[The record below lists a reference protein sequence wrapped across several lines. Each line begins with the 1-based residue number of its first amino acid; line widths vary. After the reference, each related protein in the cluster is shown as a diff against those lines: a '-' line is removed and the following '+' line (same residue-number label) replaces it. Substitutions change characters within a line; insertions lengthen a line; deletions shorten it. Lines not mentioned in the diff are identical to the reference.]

1 MSNETSHEK
10 IAKELLGA
18 KEPIALIYAFN
29 ATGKT
34 RLSVAYKNATKDG
47 GGNHTGVYYNAYSED
62 LFVWDNDPENGEANL
77 QLDIRKSSL
86 NRFHSSL
93 TEDDIRYKLNRY
105 RPNYRFDFI
114 PHDNPED
121 GIKSVM
127 FFHEE
132 ADPKDPNKVFKV
144 PFKISRGEER
154 IFVWCF
160 FLALFDVEGWADKQS
175 SHFFIDD
182 PVSSLDDHNIFITAS
197 TIYDLIEEHYEKRKF
212 VITTHHIGLFSIL
225 SDMLTNGE
233 KASKFKKLTRVCTLS
248 LKNGGV
254 SLESCR
260 NDVFLY
266 HLRLLQL
273 LDRAHTAGEVKAY
286 HFALLRQVLE
296 NVASFLGVGQ
306 FGYVLKQIGID
317 DEDEVATIVN
327 TMSHKKVYYFE
338 SDELKS
344 DSLAAFEKVFI
355 GVKEK
360 YQFVLHA
367 PVGELSVQAPE
378 TPAVKAPT
386 KFTKAT
392 STTTAKERAG
402 KAPTKPVKATA
413 AKTVKKPKRKAP
425 TKGTKS

>member
-1 MSNETSHEK
+1 MSHDL
-10 IAKELLGA
+10 IAKELVAA
-18 KEPIALIYAFN
+18 KERVVLLYAFN

-47 GGNHTGVYYNAYSED
+47 DGNHAGVYYNAYSED
-62 LFVWDNDPENGEANL
+62 LFVWDNDPENGEVNV

-93 TEDDIRYKLNRY
+93 SEDDIRGKLNRY

-127 FFHEE
+127 FFQEV
-132 ADPKDPNKVFKV
+132 ADPEDPNKVSKV
-144 PFKISRGEER
+144 PLKTSRGEER

-160 FLALFDVEGWADKQS
+160 FLALFDVEGWVDKQS

-225 SDMLTNGE
+225 SDMLTKGE
-233 KASKFKKLTRVCTLS
+233 KASKFKRQTRVCTLVR
-248 LKNGGV
+248 KGEEV

-266 HLRLLQL
+266 HLRLLQV
-273 LDRAHTAGEVKAY
+273 LDRAHAADEIKAY

-317 DEDEVATIVN
+317 DPDEVAAIVN

-338 SDELKS
+338 SDELVP
-344 DSLAAFEKVFI
+344 DTLAVFKKVFV
-355 GVKEK
+355 GVRDK
-360 YQFVLHA
+360 YQFVLH
-367 PVGELSVQAPE
+367 
-378 TPAVKAPT
+378 TPAADPPVQPSENSVEASAETVIAAVTRTT
-386 KFTKAT
+386 KK
-392 STTTAKERAG
+392 RA
-402 KAPTKPVKATA
+402 
-413 AKTVKKPKRKAP
+413 RKAP
-425 TKGTKS
+425 RRATKA